1 MHAKKL
7 REKDEQRKELE
18 RAIELIAKP
27 TQRGNAT
34 LKTFGD
40 HPTEKKNITAH
51 DGKFGPYVKCGK
63 INASILGDQSID
75 SLKLEDAIRL
85 IDERKAKMGLKKT
98 QKLRF
103 WVPSFSNTNWSQNYQ
118 NLSKN
123 QCHYHNHEAPPK
135 LQQSHV
141 L

>member
-1 MHAKKL
+1 MCIRDRYGPYILHDKKYKAL
-7 REKDEQRKELE
+7 EKTDNILDIELE

-34 LKTFGD
+34 LKTFGE

-63 INASILGDQSID
+63 INASILGDQTID

-85 IDERKAKMGLKKT
+85 IDERKTKMGSKK
-98 QKLRF
+98 KKKK
-103 WVPSFSNTNWSQNYQ
+103 V
-118 NLSKN
+118 KN
-123 QCHYHNHEAPPK
+123 
-135 LQQSHV
+135 
-141 L
+141 